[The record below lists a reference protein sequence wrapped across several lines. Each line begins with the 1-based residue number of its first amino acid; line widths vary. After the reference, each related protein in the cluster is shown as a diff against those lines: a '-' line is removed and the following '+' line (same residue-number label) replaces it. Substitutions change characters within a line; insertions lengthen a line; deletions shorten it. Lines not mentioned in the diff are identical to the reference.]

1 MAKPFA
7 MRRRNGLLQR
17 VSTMKAPIT
26 ATGLSQNF
34 SILRQTHFLAAID
47 PQRRRLERDGAA
59 GLGKRGEGGGG
70 LGQSEDLGVAV
81 AGGIHGAEIGVGVEH
96 VLLGS
101 QFWHLHGL
109 GGHTQPA
116 LAVEGADLHLGIGQ
130 HLPGDVLAPA
140 GLDGEL
146 AVLEIHGAEGAHPRL
161 RAVQSGQVVGAA
173 GFQKFIY
180 FLHGTSLLFLH
191 FNP

>member
-59 GLGKRGEGGGG
+59 RLGKRGEGGGG

-81 AGGIHGAEIGVGVEH
+81 AGLVHALQGGIGVQH
-96 VLLGS
+96 VFLG
-101 QFWHLHGL
+101 L
-109 GGHTQPA
+109 
-116 LAVEGADLHLGIGQ
+116 
-130 HLPGDVLAPA
+130 
-140 GLDGEL
+140 
-146 AVLEIHGAEGAHPRL
+146 
-161 RAVQSGQVVGAA
+161 
-173 GFQKFIY
+173 
-180 FLHGTSLLFLH
+180 
-191 FNP
+191 